1 MRLTVAVL
9 TYRSATTLPDLVAS
23 LPQGLAGVDHR
34 QLVIVDN
41 GSDDGT
47 VEVARRLAPTAHLVE
62 LGANRGFAASVN
74 AAAAADP
81 DSDAV
86 LILSPT
92 ARLRPDCVRR
102 MLPALRRP
110 GIGLAVPRLY
120 GGAGQPRLSLRRRPT
135 IARALGEAV
144 LGGRLACRFPALSEL
159 VADPAAYRRA
169 TIADWATGGVTLVSR
184 ACLNAVGAWDE
195 SFFLYSEET
204 DFELRAADAGYQL
217 TLVPDAEAV
226 HLGGQS
232 RVIPALY
239 GVLTCNKVRLYAM
252 RHGTRWALPFW
263 SAVTLGEALRSL
275 AIVTDRDRIHRQAL
289 RKLLRERTAL
299 THGRPT
305 QLPAEHVSA
314 GRAAA

>member
-1 MRLTVAVL
+1 MSLTVAVL
-9 TYRSATTLPDLVAS
+9 AYRSSTTLPDLVAS
-23 LPQGLAGVDHR
+23 LPQGLTGVDR
-34 QLVIVDN
+34 WQLVVVDN
-41 GSDDGT
+41 GSDDET
-47 VEVARRLAPTAHLVE
+47 VEVARRLAPSAHIVE

-74 AAAAADP
+74 AAAAAVP

-92 ARLRPDCVRR
+92 ARLRSGCVRR
-102 MLPALRRP
+102 MLPALQRP
-110 GIGLAVPRLY
+110 GIGIAVPRLY

-144 LGGRLACRFPALSEL
+144 LGGRLARRFPALSEL
-159 VADPAAYRRA
+159 VADPAAYDRA
-169 TIADWATGGVTLVSR
+169 TIADWATGGVSLVSR
-184 ACLNAVGAWDE
+184 NCLSAVGAWDE

-204 DFELRAADAGYQL
+204 DFELRAADAGYRL

-232 RVIPALY
+232 RVVPALY

-252 RHGTRWALPFW
+252 RHGTRSALPFW

-275 AIVTDRDRIHRQAL
+275 AVLSGRGQIHRHAL
-289 RKLLRERTAL
+289 RKLLRERAAL
-299 THGRPT
+299 MHGRPT
-305 QLPAEHVSA
+305 RMP
-314 GRAAA
+314 G